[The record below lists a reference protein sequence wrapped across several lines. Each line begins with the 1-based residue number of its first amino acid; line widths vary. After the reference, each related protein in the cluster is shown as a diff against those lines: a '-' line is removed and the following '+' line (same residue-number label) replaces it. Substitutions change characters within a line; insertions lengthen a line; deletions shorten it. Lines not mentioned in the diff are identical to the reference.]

1 MPRLVWPA
9 NHPRMFR
16 AALALLLTS
25 VLTGCAASPAPHSS
39 APPSTPSG
47 PVVARLSEEAVALRP
62 MLQTPAARA
71 FVDAVPMLPEPAA
84 HTIQRAADRSRAYAQ
99 AEYAVLSEADRD
111 GLTPR
116 TYPPEFFYYTGY
128 GSPLIY
134 SRPLDI
140 IADHAHWPSFRGKH
154 ILDFGYGSIGHLRLL
169 AATGSH
175 TTGIEVEPVLRALY
189 SDPSATA
196 TPTGSVRLVHGRWPA
211 EPETVEAV
219 SRRAGHSP
227 RGGFD
232 LIISKN
238 VLKRGYI
245 HPARETDP
253 RFLVNL
259 GVDDATFLKS
269 CHDVLSPR
277 GWLLIY
283 NISPAQ
289 NPPDKPYLPHADGQC
304 PFTREQLTAAGF
316 EIVAFDQ
323 PDTEAVLDIWMALG
337 INDDKPREEVAR
349 DLFAWYTLCRRAR

>member
-1 MPRLVWPA
+1 
-9 NHPRMFR
+9 
-16 AALALLLTS
+16 
-25 VLTGCAASPAPHSS
+25 
-39 APPSTPSG
+39 
-47 PVVARLSEEAVALRP
+47 

-71 FVDAVPMLPEPAA
+71 FVDAVPMLPEPTA
-84 HTIQRAADRSRAYAQ
+84 HTIHRAADRSRAFAE
-99 AEYAVLSEADRD
+99 AEYEALSDADRD
-111 GLTPR
+111 GLTTR

-140 IADHAHWPSFRGKH
+140 VADRARWSSFRGKH

-169 AATGSH
+169 AATGAH

-189 SDPSATA
+189 AHPSATE
-196 TPTGSVRLVHGRWPA
+196 TPTGSVHLVNGRWPA
-211 EPETVEAV
+211 ESAIVEAV
-219 SRRAGHSP
+219 SRRAGQSP

-232 LIISKN
+232 LIMSKN
-238 VLKRGYI
+238 VLKSGYI

-253 RFLVNL
+253 RFLVKL
-259 GVDDATFLKS
+259 GVDDAKFLDS
-269 CHDVLSPR
+269 CREALAPR

-304 PFTREQLTAAGF
+304 PFTREQLSAAGF

-323 PDTEAVLDIWMALG
+323 QDTEAVLDVWMALG
-337 INDDKPREEVAR
+337 TNDGKPRDEVAS
-349 DLFAWYTLCRRAR
+349 DLFAWYTVCRRAR